1 MFKLDPNPTF
11 WTDVSFRVPGGT
23 GKFDIHFKHLP
34 KEEREEYIN
43 SLPGKT
49 NLDALAELIVSWR
62 DVSVDYNRDNLERLL
77 NEYPDAVRAITT
89 RYWEEIT
96 GAAIKN

>member
-1 MFKLDPNPTF
+1 MFRLDPNPTF
-11 WTDVSFRVPGGT
+11 WATVSIRVPGGI
-23 GKFDIHFKHLP
+23 GELDLEFKHLLQA
-34 KEEREEYIN
+34 ERERYTQD
-43 SLPGKT
+43 LAGKS
-49 NLDALAELIVSWR
+49 NLDALDELIVGWR
-62 DVSVDYNRDNLERLL
+62 KVDADYNRDNLERLL